1 LQKIYGAPSENDTRY
16 FPVSVGFTSRVV
28 WTFSIPPNSA
38 VLNKEGPFQQ
48 PRLFTTV
55 VRYEGGDLRF
65 YATVQV
71 YSALALLVAPLFPR
85 RYTRG
90 FDLGIVAGFYV
101 LAKVLETLD
110 RRIFAAAH
118 VVSVLIY
125 LSG

>member
-1 LQKIYGAPSENDTRY
+1 
-16 FPVSVGFTSRVV
+16 
-28 WTFSIPPNSA
+28 
-38 VLNKEGPFQQ
+38 
-48 PRLFTTV
+48 